1 MFKNRRWSVALLPQA
16 VGVILWLMLG
26 DATVLGQSN
35 THQQDSACLLTA
47 GPVNQPNAGP
57 TDYSFLIR
65 PRGTVRGVMLFV
77 DFPDANYRESTT
89 DLYNLLVPHS
99 REWLKEVSYG
109 RMSVDV
115 VPVSKWYR
123 MTKPSAEYGFTSK
136 VPPMTFEQHRAY
148 IAEAIHLAE
157 SDVDFKQYQFV
168 NVVAA
173 LGSQI
178 PPSPT
183 FHARPGQGISTQGIE
198 MRHAITFGADIRR
211 VIPNF
216 GAKIFVHEMGHL
228 MGLPDLYDYLAPRA
242 LHWRFGGGW
251 SVMSSNVTGA
261 HYFAYEKL
269 KLGWL
274 DPKQIKCMTSPGT
287 VQATI
292 TPLEK
297 PGGLKAIMI
306 RTGPST
312 AYVIELREN
321 VGVDSRLCDHGVLI
335 YTVDATM
342 KNGGGPIRLL
352 PAQNGDDED
361 KILRCGILYDATYDL
376 RPGKVANYHDPSA
389 GIKVELVKKRAE
401 SYVIRVAWQKND

>member
-1 MFKNRRWSVALLPQA
+1 MLKNRKWSGALAQA
-16 VGVILWLMLG
+16 AGIVLCLMSG
-26 DATVLGQSN
+26 DARLLAQSN
-35 THQQDSACLLTA
+35 THQQDSACLLTT
-47 GPVNQPNAGP
+47 GSVNQPNAGP

-65 PRGTVRGVMLFV
+65 PRGIVRGVMLFV
-77 DFPDANYRESTT
+77 DFPDANYRESTM

-109 RMSVDV
+109 RMTLDV

-123 MTKPSAEYGFTSK
+123 MKKPSAEYGFTSK

-148 IAEAIHLAE
+148 IAEAIQLAE
-157 SDVDFKQYQFV
+157 ADVEFKQYQFV

-228 MGLPDLYDYLAPRA
+228 MGLPDLYDYSAPRA
-242 LHWRFGGGW
+242 LHWRFAGGW

-274 DPKQIKCMTSPGT
+274 DPGQVKCMTVPGT
-287 VQATI
+287 LQAAI

-297 PGGLKAIMI
+297 RGGLKAIMI
-306 RTGPST
+306 RTGSST
-312 AYVIELREN
+312 AYVIEVREN
-321 VGVDSRLCDHGVLI
+321 FGVDSRLCDHGVLI
-335 YTVDATM
+335 YKVDATM

-352 PAQNGDDED
+352 PAQNGDDSD
-361 KILRCGILYDATYDL
+361 KILRCGILYDATYDR
-376 RPGKVANYHDPSA
+376 RPGKVANYRDPSA
-389 GIKVELVKKRAE
+389 GITVELVKKRAE
-401 SYVIRVAWQKND
+401 SYVIRVSWQKNN